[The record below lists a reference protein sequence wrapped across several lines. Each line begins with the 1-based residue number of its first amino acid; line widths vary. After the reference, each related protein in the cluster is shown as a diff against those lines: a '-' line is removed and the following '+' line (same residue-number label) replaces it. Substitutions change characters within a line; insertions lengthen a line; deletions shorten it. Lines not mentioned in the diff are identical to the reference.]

1 MDGAVIDL
9 VRSLLLP
16 LMADLQENWLEITA
30 LVNRYA
36 QAVDG
41 KDWALYAS
49 CFTTDAEIDYSSAGG
64 ARGGVA
70 ESTAWLATMLAP
82 LSVSQHFITNQV
94 IEVNGEDATCRAYF
108 FGVVGN
114 QSETESSLIWVGGI
128 YEDRLRLTEA
138 GWRIAEL
145 VDISLWSNPGPGGS

>member
-1 MDGAVIDL
+1 
-9 VRSLLLP
+9 
-16 LMADLQENWLEITA
+16 MADFQENWLEITA

-70 ESTAWLATMLAP
+70 ESTAWLATAMAP
-82 LSVSQHFITNQV
+82 LSVSQHYITNQV
-94 IEVNGEDATCRAYF
+94 IEVSGEDATCRAYF

-114 QSETESSLIWVGGI
+114 QSETGSSLIWVGGI
-128 YEDRLRLTEA
+128 YEDRLRRTEA

-145 VDISLWSNPGPGGS
+145 VDISVWSAAGPGGI

>member
-1 MDGAVIDL
+1 MTDAQD
-9 VRSLLLP
+9 
-16 LMADLQENWLEITA
+16 NWLEITA

-41 KDWALYAS
+41 KDWAMYAS
-49 CFTTDAEIDYSSAGG
+49 CFTPDAVIDYSSAGG

-70 ESTAWLATMLAP
+70 ESTAWLTTMLEP
-82 LSVSQHFITNQV
+82 ISVSQHFITNQV
-94 IEVNGEDATCRAYF
+94 VEVKGDEATCRAYF

-114 QSETESSLIWVGGI
+114 QSEGESSLIWVGGI
-128 YEDRLRLTEA
+128 YEDVLRRTES

-145 VDISLWSNPGPGGS
+145 VDISRWSAPGPT

>member
-1 MDGAVIDL
+1 
-9 VRSLLLP
+9 
-16 LMADLQENWLEITA
+16 MADFQENWLEITA

-70 ESTAWLATMLAP
+70 ESTAWLATAMAP
-82 LSVSQHFITNQV
+82 LSVSQHYITNQV
-94 IEVNGEDATCRAYF
+94 IEVSGEDATCRAYF

-114 QSETESSLIWVGGI
+114 QSRTESSLIWVGGI
-128 YEDRLRLTEA
+128 YEDVLRRTEA

-145 VDISLWSNPGPGGS
+145 VDVSLWSAAGPGPT

>member
-1 MDGAVIDL
+1 MGVAAIDR
-9 VRSLLLP
+9 VRSLLLA
-16 LMADLQENWLEITA
+16 LMADFQENWLEITA

-36 QAVDG
+36 QALDG

-49 CFTTDAEIDYSSAGG
+49 CFTSDAEIDYSSAGG

-94 IEVNGEDATCRAYF
+94 IEQNGEEATCRAYF

-128 YEDRLRLTEA
+128 YEDRLRRTEA

-145 VDISLWSNPGPGGS
+145 VDISLWSTPGPGGS